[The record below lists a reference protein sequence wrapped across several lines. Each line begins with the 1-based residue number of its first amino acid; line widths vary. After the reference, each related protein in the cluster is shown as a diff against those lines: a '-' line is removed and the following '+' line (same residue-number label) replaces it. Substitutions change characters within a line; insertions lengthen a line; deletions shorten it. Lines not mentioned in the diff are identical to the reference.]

1 MMKINGIDGIVKN
14 GIADKSARKEPAVND
29 DFKKILKASVERP
42 AQHSA
47 KVQQPLSINPVSA
60 IRMQPLSPEIKHATV
75 ERVEKLLNLLDIY
88 RTQLVDPTMTLRKI
102 EPAMNT
108 IIKEKEQLSSLL
120 DSLADDDGLKDIVNR
135 TLITASLEVIK
146 YNRGDYIT
154 S

>member
-14 GIADKSARKEPAVND
+14 GIADKSARKEPAVNE